1 MCSAIL
7 FGRNGCLWKRFIVSS
22 ITHQYKSL
30 PHLSQDCFSAA
41 DSVFLICFCSCGRS
55 CSSTSLN
62 AFDAS
67 ASSSGLKLRGFLA
80 ITAKKTKQKKQN
92 KTLLN
97 IPRGRSDGIL
107 LGINLEVMEVASI
120 DEGEFYVKFHVRNK
134 EDGFQWILVAVYGA
148 AQEEFKEDFLVEL
161 VNACNKEPCP
171 LLVGGDFNIIR
182 NPSEKNNDRYNDKWP
197 FLFNV
202 VIDSVNLRELEL
214 SGRKFTWAS
223 SMQNPTFEKLDRVLT
238 STEWELRFPLATVRA
253 LNREFSDHTPLLL
266 DTGSGTQGNKQ
277 PLFKFELGWLL
288 REGFLELVTEV
299 WRKES
304 RGSTKLEKWQNKIRR
319 LRQFLRGWAKNI
331 NGAYK
336 KEKAILI
343 AKVEELDKK
352 AESQLLSRQELDL
365 KNYVK
370 QRLSFLLREEEI
382 KWLQRAKTKRIL
394 EGDRNTKY
402 YHLIANG
409 KHRKTR
415 IFQLEQEEGVIRGD
429 VQIKKYITKFY
440 KDLFGAPVG
449 NNFSLMESQRE
460 DIPQV
465 SEEENEVLTKSFSDD
480 EVK

>member
-1 MCSAIL
+1 M
-7 FGRNGCLWKRFIVSS
+7 
-22 ITHQYKSL
+22 
-30 PHLSQDCFSAA
+30 
-41 DSVFLICFCSCGRS
+41 
-55 CSSTSLN
+55 
-62 AFDAS
+62 
-67 ASSSGLKLRGFLA
+67 
-80 ITAKKTKQKKQN
+80 
-92 KTLLN
+92 
-97 IPRGRSDGIL
+97 
-107 LGINLEVMEVASI
+107 
-120 DEGEFYVKFHVRNK
+120 
-134 EDGFQWILVAVYGA
+134 
-148 AQEEFKEDFLVEL
+148 
-161 VNACNKEPCP
+161 
-171 LLVGGDFNIIR
+171 
-182 NPSEKNNDRYNDKWP
+182 
-197 FLFNV
+197 
-202 VIDSVNLRELEL
+202 
-214 SGRKFTWAS
+214 
-223 SMQNPTFEKLDRVLT
+223 
-238 STEWELRFPLATVRA
+238 
-253 LNREFSDHTPLLL
+253 
-266 DTGSGTQGNKQ
+266 
-277 PLFKFELGWLL
+277 
-288 REGFLELVTEV
+288 
-299 WRKES
+299 
-304 RGSTKLEKWQNKIRR
+304 
-319 LRQFLRGWAKNI
+319 RGWAKNI

-343 AKVEELDKK
+343 AKAEELDKK

-480 EVK
+480 EVKEAIFQMDIIRRRDQMVFRQSSIKCSGM